1 MALQEMTI
9 TDKALE
15 KIKAIL
21 TSRSAPDHG
30 IRVKVVGGGCSG
42 LQYKIDIDTPRQGD
56 KVFEKDGVKV
66 CVDVKS
72 YLYLHGTEMDYT
84 ESLTGS
90 GFTFRNPNAKR
101 ACGCG
106 QSFSV

>member
-1 MALQEMTI
+1 MMTI
-9 TDKALE
+9 SDRAIE
-15 KIKAIL
+15 KIKSIIA
-21 TSRSAPDHG
+21 SQKKKGQG

-42 LQYKIDIDTPRQGD
+42 LQYKIDFDTPRDGD
-56 KVFEKDGVKV
+56 KIFEKDGVKIL
-66 CVDVKS
+66 VDIKS

-90 GFTFRNPNAKR
+90 GFTFRNPNAKSS
-101 ACGCG
+101 CGCG

>member
-1 MALQEMTI
+1 MTI
-9 TDKALE
+9 SDRAIE
-15 KIKAIL
+15 KIKSIIA
-21 TSRSAPDHG
+21 SQKKEGQG

-42 LQYKIDIDTPRQGD
+42 LQYKIDFDTPRDGD
-56 KVFEKDGVKV
+56 KIFEKDGVKII
-66 CVDVKS
+66 VDIKR

-90 GFTFRNPNAKR
+90 GFTFRNPNAKSS
-101 ACGCG
+101 CGCG

>member
-1 MALQEMTI
+1 MTI
-9 TDKALE
+9 SDRAIE
-15 KIKAIL
+15 KIKSIIA
-21 TSRSAPDHG
+21 SQKKKGQG

-42 LQYKIDIDTPRQGD
+42 LQYKIDFDTPRDGD
-56 KVFEKDGVKV
+56 KIFEKDGVKIL
-66 CVDVKS
+66 VDIKS

-90 GFTFRNPNAKR
+90 GFTFRNPNAKSS
-101 ACGCG
+101 CGCG

>member
-1 MALQEMTI
+1 MTI
-9 TDKALE
+9 SDRAIE
-15 KIKAIL
+15 KIKSIIA
-21 TSRSAPDHG
+21 SQKKEGQG

-42 LQYKIDIDTPRQGD
+42 LQYKIDFDTPRDGD
-56 KVFEKDGVKV
+56 KIFEKDGVKIL
-66 CVDVKS
+66 VDIKS

-90 GFTFRNPNAKR
+90 GFTFRNPNAKSS
-101 ACGCG
+101 CGCG